1 MCTFIGLT
9 DLTIVSFL
17 DFQIQK
23 GVFVISGHKMEPNVE
38 MTYMYKD
45 SEGGAFEPIK
55 IFPIFF
61 HQKFE
66 RKWVGN
72 PYIGPDHQ
80 RSMSWESQLATA
92 YSTWDGYSCY
102 KLSLFISGSFRSGF
116 WI

>member
-55 IFPIFF
+55 ICPNFF
-61 HQKFE
+61 T
-66 RKWVGN
+66 G
-72 PYIGPDHQ
+72 
-80 RSMSWESQLATA
+80 
-92 YSTWDGYSCY
+92 
-102 KLSLFISGSFRSGF
+102 SLSGSGSEIR
-116 WI
+116 ILVQTIKEV

>member
-61 HQKFE
+61 T
-66 RKWVGN
+66 
-72 PYIGPDHQ
+72 
-80 RSMSWESQLATA
+80 RSL
-92 YSTWDGYSCY
+92 
-102 KLSLFISGSFRSGF
+102 SGSGSEIR
-116 WI
+116 ILVQTIKEV